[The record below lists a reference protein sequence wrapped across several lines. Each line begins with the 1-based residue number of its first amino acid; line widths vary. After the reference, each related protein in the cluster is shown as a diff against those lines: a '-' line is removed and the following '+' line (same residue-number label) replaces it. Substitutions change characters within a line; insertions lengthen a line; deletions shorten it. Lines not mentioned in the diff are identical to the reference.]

1 MGKVRVKKE
10 TGRLYLDF
18 MYQGVRCREFTSLP
32 DTAANRRRVQGLMDK
47 IDREIALGKFNFRET
62 FPGSSR
68 ADRFDGIDSPSAGG
82 LGASSG
88 QVDHTPRFRAFAET
102 WVDENR
108 PAWRLSYEE
117 TVIGTL
123 NQYLLPKFGNR
134 TVGSI
139 KRADLLAF
147 RADLS
152 KMISSRG
159 QPLSNT
165 RINKIMGFA
174 RQILNEA
181 ADRYEFRRAFQGIK
195 PLKQKKPDIH
205 PFTLEEVNL
214 LLRTVRP
221 DFRNYLAVRF
231 WTGLRTG
238 EANGLCWDRIDF
250 NNNVIMVRDTLIRGQ
265 LQSDTKTYDSARDVP
280 MLPPVRDALLDQRR
294 KVPDGVDWV
303 FCNRRGSP
311 IDNQNFTKRV
321 WTPLLEELGLKYRRP
336 YQTRHTAATLMLGA
350 GEAPEWI
357 ARVLGHTTTEMLFRV
372 YSCYVPNLTRQDGS
386 AMARL
391 LASQP
396 DVFSGRQ
403 DDDRSESNE

>member
-18 MYQGVRCREFTSLP
+18 MYQGVRCREFTSLT
-32 DTAANRRRVQGLMDK
+32 DTAANRRRVQALMDK
-47 IDREIALGKFNFRET
+47 VDREIALGKFNFRET
-62 FPGSSR
+62 FPGSPR
-68 ADRFDGIDSPSAGG
+68 ADRFDAIDGPATGGG
-82 LGASSG
+82 LGSAKG

-102 WVDENR
+102 WIDENR
-108 PAWRLSYEE
+108 PAWRRSYEE

-123 NQYLLPKFGNR
+123 NQYLLPRFGNR

-139 KRADLLAF
+139 TRAELLAF

-152 KMISSRG
+152 KTVSVRG
-159 QPLSNT
+159 KPLSNT

-174 RQILNEA
+174 RQVLNEA
-181 ADRYEFRRAFQGIK
+181 ADRYEFRRPFQGIK

-205 PFTLEEVNL
+205 PFTLEEVNRIL
-214 LLRTVRP
+214 QTVRS
-221 DFRNYLAVRF
+221 DYRNYLAVRF

-238 EANGLCWDRIDF
+238 EANALCWDRIDF
-250 NNNVIMVRDTLIRGQ
+250 DNNVILVRDTLVRGRV
-265 LQSDTKTYDSARDVP
+265 QSDTKTYDSSRDVP

-294 KVPDGVDWV
+294 RVPKGVDWV
-303 FCNRRGSP
+303 FCTRRGSP

-321 WTPLLEELGLKYRRP
+321 WAPLLAELGLKYRRP

-372 YSCYVPNLTRQDGS
+372 YSRYVPNLTRQDGS

-391 LASQP
+391 LASQAGALNYN
-396 DVFSGRQ
+396 DNNQ
-403 DDDRSESNE
+403 EDD

>member
-1 MGKVRVKKE
+1 MGKVRVRPE

-18 MYQGVRCREFTSLP
+18 TYHGVRCREY
-32 DTAANRRRVQGLMDK
+32 TALSDKPANRRSVQKLLDR
-47 IDREIALGKFNFRET
+47 IEREIALGTFNYGST
-62 FPGSSR
+62 FPGSKL
-68 ADRFDGIDSPSAGG
+68 ADRFVGLEAGG
-82 LGASSG
+82 GSAAGRAGAG
-88 QVDHTPRFRAFAET
+88 GVDHTPRFRAFAET

-108 PAWRLSYEE
+108 PAWRRSYEE

-123 NQYLLPKFGNR
+123 NQYLLPRFGNR

-139 KRADLLAF
+139 TRAELLAF

-152 KMISSRG
+152 KTVSVRG
-159 QPLSNT
+159 KPLSNT

-181 ADRYEFRRAFQGIK
+181 ADRYEFRRSFQGIK

-205 PFTLEEVNL
+205 PFTLEEVNRIL
-214 LLRTVRP
+214 QTVRS
-221 DFRNYLAVRF
+221 DYRNYLAVRF

-238 EANGLCWDRIDF
+238 EANALRWDRIDF
-250 NNNVIMVRDTLIRGQ
+250 DNNVILVRDTLVRGR

-294 KVPDGVDWV
+294 RVPKGVDWV
-303 FCNRRGSP
+303 FCTRRGSP

-321 WTPLLEELGLKYRRP
+321 WAPLLAELGLKYRRP

-372 YSCYVPNLTRQDGS
+372 YSRYVPNLTRQDGS

-391 LASQP
+391 LASQAGALNYN
-396 DVFSGRQ
+396 DNNQ
-403 DDDRSESNE
+403 EDD

>member
-1 MGKVRVKKE
+1 VGKVRVKKE

-18 MYQGVRCREFTSLP
+18 MYQGVRCREFTSLS
-32 DTAANRRRVQGLMDK
+32 DTAANRRRVQALMDK
-47 IDREIALGKFNFRET
+47 VDREIALGKFNFRET
-62 FPGSSR
+62 FPGSPR
-68 ADRFDGIDSPSAGG
+68 ADRFDAVDGPASGG
-82 LGASSG
+82 LGSAKG

-108 PAWRLSYEE
+108 PAWRRSYEE

-123 NQYLLPKFGNR
+123 NQYLLPRFGNR

-139 KRADLLAF
+139 TRAELLAF

-152 KMISSRG
+152 KTVSVRG
-159 QPLSNT
+159 KPLSNT

-174 RQILNEA
+174 RQIMNEA
-181 ADRYEFRRAFQGIK
+181 ADRYEFRRPFQGIK

-205 PFTLEEVNL
+205 PFTLEEVNRIL
-214 LLRTVRP
+214 QTVRS
-221 DFRNYLAVRF
+221 DYRNYLAVRF

-238 EANGLCWDRIDF
+238 EANALRWDRIDF
-250 NNNVIMVRDTLIRGQ
+250 DNNMILVRDTLVRGR
-265 LQSDTKTYDSARDVP
+265 LQSDTKTYDSSRDVP

-294 KVPDGVDWV
+294 RVPKGVDWV
-303 FCNRRGSP
+303 FCTKRGSP

-321 WTPLLEELGLKYRRP
+321 WAPLLAELGLKYRRP

-372 YSCYVPNLTRQDGS
+372 YSRYVPNLTRQDGS

-391 LASQP
+391 LASQVGALNYN
-396 DVFSGRQ
+396 DNNEE
-403 DDDRSESNE
+403 DD

>member
-18 MYQGVRCREFTSLP
+18 MYQGVRCREFTSLS
-32 DTAANRRRVQGLMDK
+32 DTAANRRRVQALMDK
-47 IDREIALGKFNFRET
+47 VDREIALGKFNFRET
-62 FPGSSR
+62 FPGSPR
-68 ADRFDGIDSPSAGG
+68 ADRFDAVDGPASGG
-82 LGASSG
+82 LGSAKG

-108 PAWRLSYEE
+108 PAWRRSYEE

-123 NQYLLPKFGNR
+123 NQYLLPRFGNR

-139 KRADLLAF
+139 TRAELLAF

-152 KMISSRG
+152 KTVSVRG
-159 QPLSNT
+159 KPLSNT

-174 RQILNEA
+174 RQIMNEA
-181 ADRYEFRRAFQGIK
+181 ADRYEFRRPFQGIK

-205 PFTLEEVNL
+205 PFTLEEVNRIL
-214 LLRTVRP
+214 QTVRS
-221 DFRNYLAVRF
+221 DYRNYLAVRF

-238 EANGLCWDRIDF
+238 EANALRWDRIDF
-250 NNNVIMVRDTLIRGQ
+250 DNNMILVRDTLVRGR
-265 LQSDTKTYDSARDVP
+265 LQSDTKTYDSSRDVP

-294 KVPDGVDWV
+294 RVPKGVDWV
-303 FCNRRGSP
+303 FCTKRGSP

-321 WTPLLEELGLKYRRP
+321 WAPLLAELGLKYRRP

-372 YSCYVPNLTRQDGS
+372 YSRYVPNLTRQDGS

-391 LASQP
+391 LASQVGALNYN
-396 DVFSGRQ
+396 DNNEE
-403 DDDRSESNE
+403 DD

>member
-1 MGKVRVKKE
+1 VKKE

-18 MYQGVRCREFTSLP
+18 MYQGVRCREFTSLT
-32 DTAANRRRVQGLMDK
+32 DTAANRRRVQALMDK
-47 IDREIALGKFNFRET
+47 VDREIAVGKFNFRET
-62 FPGSSR
+62 FPGSPR
-68 ADRFDGIDSPSAGG
+68 ADRFDAIDGPAGGG
-82 LGASSG
+82 LGSAKG

-108 PAWRLSYEE
+108 PAWRRSYEE

-123 NQYLLPKFGNR
+123 NQYLLPRFGNR

-139 KRADLLAF
+139 TRAELLAF

-152 KMISSRG
+152 KTISVRG
-159 QPLSNT
+159 KPLSNT

-174 RQILNEA
+174 RQIMNEA
-181 ADRYEFRRAFQGIK
+181 ADRYEFRRPFQGIK

-205 PFTLEEVNL
+205 PFTLEEVNRIL
-214 LLRTVRP
+214 QTVRS
-221 DFRNYLAVRF
+221 DYRNYLAVRF

-238 EANGLCWDRIDF
+238 EANALRWDRINFD
-250 NNNVIMVRDTLIRGQ
+250 NNVILVRDTLVRGR
-265 LQSDTKTYDSARDVP
+265 LQSDTKTYDSSRDVP

-294 KVPDGVDWV
+294 RVPKGVDWV
-303 FCNRRGSP
+303 FCTRRGSP

-321 WTPLLEELGLKYRRP
+321 WAPMLAELGLKYRRP

-372 YSCYVPNLTRQDGS
+372 YSRYVPNLTRQDGS

-391 LASQP
+391 LASQA
-396 DVFSGRQ
+396 GALNYNNNQ
-403 DDDRSESNE
+403 EDD

>member
-1 MGKVRVKKE
+1 MH
-10 TGRLYLDF
+10 
-18 MYQGVRCREFTSLP
+18 S
-32 DTAANRRRVQGLMDK
+32 
-47 IDREIALGKFNFRET
+47 GKFNFRET
-62 FPGSSR
+62 FPGSPR
-68 ADRFDGIDSPSAGG
+68 ADRFDDLQGPPSGG
-82 LGASSG
+82 LGAAKG

-108 PAWRLSYEE
+108 PAWRRSYEE

-123 NQYLLPKFGNR
+123 NKYLLPKFGNR
-134 TVGSI
+134 TVASI
-139 KRADLLAF
+139 NRAQLLAF
-147 RADLS
+147 RAELS
-152 KMISSRG
+152 KMISSRAK
-159 QPLSNT
+159 PLSNT

-205 PFTLEEVNL
+205 PFTLEEVNRL
-214 LLRTVRP
+214 LQTVRV
-221 DFRNYLAVRF
+221 DYRNYLAVRF

-238 EANGLCWDRIDF
+238 EANALRWDRIDF
-250 NNNVIMVRDTLIRGQ
+250 DNNVILVRDTLVRGR

-294 KVPDGVDWV
+294 RVPKGVDWV
-303 FCNRRGSP
+303 FCTKRGSP

-321 WTPLLEELGLKYRRP
+321 WAPLLAELGLKYRRP

-372 YSCYVPNLTRQDGS
+372 YSRYVPNLTRQDGS

-391 LASQP
+391 LASQAGALNYN
-396 DVFSGRQ
+396 DNNKE
-403 DDDRSESNE
+403 DD

>member
-18 MYQGVRCREFTSLP
+18 MYQGVRCREFTSLS
-32 DTAANRRRVQGLMDK
+32 DTAANRRRVQALMDK
-47 IDREIALGKFNFRET
+47 VEREIVLGKFNFRET
-62 FPGSSR
+62 FPGSPR
-68 ADRFDGIDSPSAGG
+68 ADRFDAVDGPAGGG
-82 LGASSG
+82 LGSAKG
-88 QVDHTPRFRAFAET
+88 QVDHTPRFRVFAET
-102 WVDENR
+102 WIDENR
-108 PAWRLSYEE
+108 PAWRRSYEE

-123 NQYLLPKFGNR
+123 NQYLLPRFGNR

-139 KRADLLAF
+139 SRAELLAF

-152 KMISSRG
+152 KTVSVRG
-159 QPLSNT
+159 KPLSNT

-174 RQILNEA
+174 RQIMNEA
-181 ADRYEFRRAFQGIK
+181 ADRYEFRRPFQGIK

-205 PFTLEEVNL
+205 PFTLEEVNRIL
-214 LLRTVRP
+214 QTVRS
-221 DFRNYLAVRF
+221 DYRNYLAVRF

-238 EANGLCWDRIDF
+238 EANALRWDRIDF
-250 NNNVIMVRDTLIRGQ
+250 DNNVILVRDTLVRGR
-265 LQSDTKTYDSARDVP
+265 LQSDTKTYDSSRDVP

-294 KVPDGVDWV
+294 RVPKGVDWV
-303 FCNRRGSP
+303 FCTRRGSP

-321 WTPLLEELGLKYRRP
+321 WTPLLAELGLKYRRP

-372 YSCYVPNLTRQDGS
+372 YSRYVPNLTRQDGS

-391 LASQP
+391 LASQAGALNYN
-396 DVFSGRQ
+396 DNNQ
-403 DDDRSESNE
+403 EDD

>member
-18 MYQGVRCREFTSLP
+18 MYQGVRCREFTSLT
-32 DTAANRRRVQGLMDK
+32 DTAANRRRVQALMDK
-47 IDREIALGKFNFRET
+47 VDREIALGKFNFRET
-62 FPGSSR
+62 FPGSPR
-68 ADRFDGIDSPSAGG
+68 ADRFDTVDGPAGGG
-82 LGASSG
+82 LGSAKG
-88 QVDHTPRFRAFAET
+88 QVDHTPRFRTFAET

-108 PAWRLSYEE
+108 PAWRRSYEE

-123 NQYLLPKFGNR
+123 NQYLLPKFGNQ
-134 TVGSI
+134 TVASI
-139 KRADLLAF
+139 NRAELLAY
-147 RADLS
+147 RAELS
-152 KMISSRG
+152 KMISPRG
-159 QPLSNT
+159 KPLSNT

-181 ADRYEFRRAFQGIK
+181 ADRYEFRRPFQGIK

-214 LLRTVRP
+214 ILRTVRS
-221 DFRNYLAVRF
+221 DYRNYLAVRF

-238 EANGLCWDRIDF
+238 EANGLLWDRIDF
-250 NNNVIMVRDTLIRGQ
+250 DNNVILVRDTLVRGR

-280 MLPPVRDALLDQRR
+280 MLPPVREALLDQKKR
-294 KVPDGVDWV
+294 VPKGVEWV
-303 FCNRRGSP
+303 FCNRCGSP

-321 WTPLLEELGLKYRRP
+321 WTPLLAELGLKYRRP

-372 YSCYVPNLTRQDGS
+372 YSRYVPNLTRQDGS
-386 AMARL
+386 AMAQL
-391 LASQP
+391 LASQAGGLFNNNNQEE
-396 DVFSGRQ
+396 D
-403 DDDRSESNE
+403 